1 MNDKHKTL
9 YLAVAD
15 TATKYPGNVALT
27 FMGAKV
33 DYKTMIGDI
42 GAVAGWFRSAGIEEG
57 DAVTLC
63 MPNIPSCVICFYAL
77 SRIGAIAHM
86 VHPLAPETRLREY
99 MTEVKSKML
108 VIPDFSAEKYPAL
121 IAEYPTLVCSPA
133 QYLGFIRK
141 SVYAIRTMPTQ
152 GAIKKFP
159 TVMLYSQALK
169 SGEPKIAAFRDA
181 EAPAVYLHSGGTG
194 GHPKTIVLSSRAIN
208 SLTDQSFD
216 ILGIKEF
223 HGGSMLAVLPM
234 FHGFGLAMGIHAMM
248 CYGGTDALMPKFH
261 TADTIK
267 LIEQNKINY
276 LIGVPVLYKALL
288 AREEFSGDKLKNL
301 RVAFVGGDYV
311 PKSLL
316 QEFNERMITYGSEA
330 RLYEGYGLTETV
342 TVCSVNTTRAH
353 RDGSVGKAVGGV
365 KIAAFDGE
373 NMLNAG
379 QEGELCVS
387 GDVLMTGYLGD
398 EEATKAAFFEFGGE
412 KFVRSGDVGSVDS
425 DGFVFFRSRIKR
437 IAKVNGVTVFPSEI
451 EKLVMD
457 EIPEVKEACAAAKSD
472 VRTGDVIVLFVT
484 TEKRLA
490 EEDKRQ
496 LSEKIT
502 AFITERL
509 SAYSAPEKVYYV
521 SEFPKTLVGK
531 VDVNKLKEIYLGCDV
546 TE

>member
-9 YLAVAD
+9 YLAVAE
-15 TATKYPGNVALT
+15 TAAEYPDNTALA

-33 DYKTMIGDI
+33 DYKIMIADI
-42 GAVAGWFRSAGIEEG
+42 NAIAGWFRSAGIGEG

-63 MPNIPSCVICFYAL
+63 MPNIPQCVTCFYAL
-77 SRIGAIAHM
+77 SKIGAIAHM
-86 VHPLAPETRLREY
+86 VHPLAPEARLREY
-99 MTEVKSKML
+99 MTDVNSKML
-108 VIPDFSAEKYPAL
+108 VVPDFSVEKYPGL
-121 IAEYPTLVCSPA
+121 VDEYPTLVCSPA

-141 SVYAIRTMPTQ
+141 SVYAIRTMPTL
-152 GAIKKFP
+152 GAIKKLP
-159 TVMLYSQALK
+159 RVTLYSEALRN
-169 SGEPKIAAFRDA
+169 GEPKIAAFRDA

-208 SLTDQSFD
+208 ALTDRSLD

-316 QEFNERMITYGSEA
+316 AEFNERMIKYGSEA

-342 TVCSVNTTRAH
+342 TVCSVNTTLAH

-365 KIAAFDGE
+365 KTAAFDGE
-373 NMLNAG
+373 KMLAAG
-379 QEGELCVS
+379 KEGELCVS

-398 EEATKAAFFEFGGE
+398 PDATDAAFFEHDGE
-412 KFVRSGDVGSVDS
+412 KYVRSGDIGSVDK
-425 DGFVFFRSRIKR
+425 DGYVYFRSRIKR

-457 EIPEVKEACAAAKSD
+457 EIPEVKEACAAARSD

-484 TEKRLA
+484 TETRLA
-490 EEDKRQ
+490 EEDKRK
-496 LSEKIT
+496 LTEKLT
-502 AFITERL
+502 AFIKERL
-509 SAYSAPEKVYYV
+509 SVYAVPEKVYYV

-531 VDVNKLKEIYLGCDV
+531 VDVNKLKEIYLGSDV